1 MKNDSTGHH
10 INFHAVVLN
19 PASSKLYLYVADIY
33 AAVLLKRLDEWY
45 KQLEDAKP
53 YKNICK
59 TYSIILLYY
68 VYIYIYLS
76 LSLLFLL
83 LLLIIHNIYIYILLL
98 YIDYY

>member
-33 AAVLLKRLDEWY
+33 AAFLLKRLDEWY

-53 YKNICK
+53 YKNIYK
-59 TYSIILLYY
+59 NIFHHIYM
-68 VYIYIYLS
+68 YIY
-76 LSLLFLL
+76 LLFLL
-83 LLLIIHNIYIYILLL
+83 ILLFIIIY
-98 YIDYY
+98 YIIIIY

>member
-1 MKNDSTGHH
+1 VKNDSTGHH

-53 YKNICK
+53 YKNIYK
-59 TYSIILLYY
+59 NIFHH
-68 VYIYIYLS
+68 IYISFVS
-76 LSLLFLL
+76 LN
-83 LLLIIHNIYIYILLL
+83 ITIHYYILYNYYILNNIYY
-98 YIDYY
+98 

>member
-1 MKNDSTGHH
+1 MITWFWFWVKNDSTGHH

-53 YKNICK
+53 YKNIYK
-59 TYSIILLYY
+59 NIFHHIII
-68 VYIYIYLS
+68 YIYIY
-76 LSLLFLL
+76 
-83 LLLIIHNIYIYILLL
+83 IYIFCFS
-98 YIDYY
+98 

>member
-68 VYIYIYLS
+68 VYIS

-83 LLLIIHNIYIYILLL
+83 LLLIIHIYYYYIL
-98 YIDYY
+98 INI